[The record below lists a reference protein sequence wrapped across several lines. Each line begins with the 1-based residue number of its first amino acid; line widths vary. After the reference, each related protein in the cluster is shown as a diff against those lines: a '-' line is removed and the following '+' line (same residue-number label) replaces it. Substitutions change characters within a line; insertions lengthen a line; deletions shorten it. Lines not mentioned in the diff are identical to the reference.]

1 MRLKSALQPVYDLLT
16 EDEKKRNS
24 RGDDRL
30 YVRNSHKGFAL
41 LNSIYTDQVIK
52 DDEEMQLD
60 GTLFEGMG
68 GRVLYSERN
77 TEQDG

>member
-16 EDEKKRNS
+16 EGEKKRNS

-30 YVRNSHKGFAL
+30 YVRNSRKGFAL

-60 GTLFEGMG
+60 GSLFEGMG